1 MGWSFLVRRSAR
13 GSAPCAALLPAL
25 ALGGCLAPAP
35 IEVEAVLPNYP
46 PVFPPERVT
55 PPFEQEISYDP
66 TVTTAPIEFE
76 VAGITDVDAADRV
89 YWRWFVNYDA
99 RFNPYVAAVGVPG
112 GRAQEPGGT
121 SIRFSLDPCEEL
133 RNLSERSLHRVEV
146 LVSDRPF
153 DEDDED
159 TVARNQSVAKG
170 AGQFRVVWFVSVDL
184 SACPVTL

>member
-1 MGWSFLVRRSAR
+1 MVRPS
-13 GSAPCAALLPAL
+13 STPCPTPAVLRFAAAAL
-25 ALGGCLAPAP
+25 ALTACLSPAP

-55 PPFEQEISYDP
+55 PPFEREISYDP

-76 VAGITDVDAADRV
+76 VTGITDADTADRI

-121 SIRFSLDPCEEL
+121 SIRFTLDPCEEL
-133 RNLSERSLHRVEV
+133 RNLSQRALHRIEV

-153 DEDDED
+153 DEDADD
-159 TVARNQSVAKG
+159 TVARNQTIGDG

-184 SACPVTL
+184 STCPVTL